1 MKKFR
6 YRFTLPMLLCVLLL
20 LALTAG
26 GFAWNLINA
35 LSLNGLEISRLIS
48 CIFVCVVSAVL
59 FLLGIGV
66 LFFSRYV
73 VGNGKFVSR
82 FCFFRTEVKA
92 DSILQVTHF
101 KKSDKLVVYFTD
113 KKYVCVVIDPK
124 QYEAFCAAVKAE
136 NPSAVIN
143 DRTDGDTEKP
153 A

>member
-66 LFFSRYV
+66 LFFSATKWET
-73 VGNGKFVSR
+73 GNSSR
-82 FCFFRTEVKA
+82 ASVF
-92 DSILQVTHF
+92 
-101 KKSDKLVVYFTD
+101 
-113 KKYVCVVIDPK
+113 
-124 QYEAFCAAVKAE
+124 
-136 NPSAVIN
+136 SA
-143 DRTDGDTEKP
+143 RK
-153 A
+153 

>member
-66 LFFSRYV
+66 LFFSRYE

-82 FCFFRTEVKA
+82 FCF
-92 DSILQVTHF
+92 
-101 KKSDKLVVYFTD
+101 
-113 KKYVCVVIDPK
+113 
-124 QYEAFCAAVKAE
+124 
-136 NPSAVIN
+136 SA
-143 DRTDGDTEKP
+143 RK
-153 A
+153 

>member
-35 LSLNGLEISRLIS
+35 LSLNGLEISRLMS

-66 LFFSRYV
+66 LFFSRYEA
-73 VGNGKFVSR
+73 GNSSR
-82 FCFFRTEVKA
+82 ASVF
-92 DSILQVTHF
+92 
-101 KKSDKLVVYFTD
+101 
-113 KKYVCVVIDPK
+113 
-124 QYEAFCAAVKAE
+124 
-136 NPSAVIN
+136 SA
-143 DRTDGDTEKP
+143 RK
-153 A
+153 